1 MRPDRHTE
9 PLRWLTHVT
18 VALSYFAMQ
27 STMTSVPPILPTL
40 AHIFEADVS
49 QVSWAM
55 TASFLTV
62 GISGH
67 A

>member
-1 MRPDRHTE
+1 
-9 PLRWLTHVT
+9 

>member
-1 MRPDRHTE
+1 MDGARHRGAD
-9 PLRWLTHVT
+9 LFCR
-18 VALSYFAMQ
+18 FAVQ
-27 STMTSVPPILPTL
+27 SAMTSIPPILPTL
-40 AHIFEADVS
+40 AHFFEADVS

-55 TASFLTV
+55 TASFLAG